1 MVINNINMNNDEFD
15 FDFSTSKT
23 VFPYMKKGSGKKMSN
38 AAEEKEK
45 YDYLRK
51 GEGSLASHYH
61 GETEFS
67 QQRSEQV
74 VKEQFDREVQHYQT
88 IESYMKT
95 INKNNFHT
103 KLKEK

>member
-1 MVINNINMNNDEFD
+1 MDINNITMSNDEFD

-95 INKNNFHT
+95 IK
-103 KLKEK
+103 KK